1 MDKQIR
7 KMKKTMVR
15 ISAYLAVKKVRACL
29 MGALIID
36 FIQRVVMH
44 YPLTGLYV
52 LLLNAVLPF
61 IIELM
66 MQGKV
71 KETKEE
77 ELPIL
82 QEVHGYNKIQYY
94 AQMMTAV
101 LSLGCLWAW
110 QKNTGVVAS
119 MPLQLRVGPKYMFLA
134 YIVGLMVLALGNL
147 KKLKQQLE
155 GNKL

>member
-66 MQGKV
+66 MQEKV
-71 KETKEE
+71 KETRSEE
-77 ELPIL
+77 HTSELQSRTCI
-82 QEVHGYNKIQYY
+82 
-94 AQMMTAV
+94 
-101 LSLGCLWAW
+101 
-110 QKNTGVVAS
+110 
-119 MPLQLRVGPKYMFLA
+119 
-134 YIVGLMVLALGNL
+134 
-147 KKLKQQLE
+147 
-155 GNKL
+155 

>member
-1 MDKQIR
+1 
-7 KMKKTMVR
+7 
-15 ISAYLAVKKVRACL
+15 
-29 MGALIID
+29 MGVLLID
-36 FIQRVVMH
+36 FVQRVVMH
-44 YPLTGLYV
+44 YPLTGLYL

-101 LSLGCLWAW
+101 LSMGCLWVW
-110 QKNTGVVAS
+110 QKNTGIVTS
-119 MPLQLRVGPKYMFLA
+119 MPLQLRIGPKYMLLA
-134 YIVGLMVLALGNL
+134 YIVGCMVLALGNL

-155 GNKL
+155 DNKL